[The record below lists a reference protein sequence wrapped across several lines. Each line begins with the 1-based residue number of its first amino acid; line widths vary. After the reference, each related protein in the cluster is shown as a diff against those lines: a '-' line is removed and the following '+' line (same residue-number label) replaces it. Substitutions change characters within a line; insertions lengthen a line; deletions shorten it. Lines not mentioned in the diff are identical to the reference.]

1 MGQNII
7 GYAGTQYD
15 PLLEHYVGTKVVVEV
30 TEGDVV
36 HEHIG
41 ILKDYTAD
49 FLEILDVH
57 CPTRLRFRCA
67 PKRSA
72 VQNRT

>member
-1 MGQNII
+1 
-7 GYAGTQYD
+7 
-15 PLLEHYVGTKVVVEV
+15 V